1 MQNKQFILLVVL
13 SLGFVTISFGQ
24 HQRYNIKNGIGI
36 MGGLSQYDIQTDNF
50 TTKSGNGFIGGL
62 VATVEL
68 PHKWY
73 TVSYGLQLSDNS
85 IEIEGRP
92 NLLATNY
99 EMIEYKVMAV
109 QLSFLLHAKIISD
122 NLTIDL
128 GPQLQYNG
136 KLDLKDSNQEGFLI
150 NGYDALLAKDIS
162 DISQFNIN
170 GLAGASLG
178 MGNFRLRASYIYGF
192 TNILNKLND
201 QDITTTPGSKK
212 FEGHQNMLVFG
223 LMITF

>member
-1 MQNKQFILLVVL
+1 MQNKQFIILVVL
-13 SLGFVTISFGQ
+13 CIGFVTVTFGQ
-24 HQRYNIKNGIGI
+24 KRYAIKNGIGI
-36 MGGLSQYDIQTDNF
+36 MGGLTQYDIKTDNF

-73 TVSYGLQLSDNS
+73 TVSYGLQLSENS

-92 NLLATNY
+92 IALVPSR
-99 EMIEYKVMAV
+99 EMIEYKLMAA
-109 QLSFLLHAKIISD
+109 QLSFLFHVKLLSD

-136 KLDLKDSNQEGFLI
+136 KLDLKDSNQEGFFI
-150 NGYDALLAKDIS
+150 NGFDSLLAEDIS
-162 DISQFNIN
+162 DISQFNAN
-170 GLAGASLG
+170 GLVGASVG
-178 MGNFRLRASYIYGF
+178 IANFRLRAFYSYGF

-201 QDITTTPGSKK
+201 QNLSVGGNLDR
-212 FEGHQNMLVFG
+212 FEGNQNMLAFA